1 MVDKIDKIF
10 NQNKPMMAVNVAGL
24 EKHFFYH
31 GPGIQRKWIE
41 TNKALLN
48 FVASKYGQSVK
59 VSLEVREMVVT
70 EVNKSLL
77 RKFKTKK
84 EKTDYL
90 ATLEFWE
97 KEEYEVVRDDYNKFS
112 RVIRKD
118 LLVVYG
124 VMLSMCYISVVNY
137 LETEDNYQKMNESK
151 RFNAMTLYSLI
162 KKIYNGST
170 LVIVEDMIDNV
181 LEVLYNFVLI
191 RGEEYDSLAKYL
203 EASEHR
209 FSLLQQVG
217 LDLAT
222 ETLWD

>member
-1 MVDKIDKIF
+1 MADKINKIL
-10 NQNKPMMAVNVAGL
+10 NQNKLTMAVNVASL
-24 EKHFFYH
+24 ENHFFYH
-31 GPGIQRKWIE
+31 GPEMQKKWIE

-77 RKFKTKK
+77 RKFETEK

-118 LLVVYG
+118 LLAVYG

-137 LETEDNYQKMNESK
+137 LETKDNYQKMNKSK
-151 RFNAMTLYSLI
+151 RFNTMTLYSLI

-191 RGEEYDSLAKYL
+191 RREEYDSLAKYL
-203 EASEHR
+203 EASEHQ

-222 ETLWD
+222 ETLCV